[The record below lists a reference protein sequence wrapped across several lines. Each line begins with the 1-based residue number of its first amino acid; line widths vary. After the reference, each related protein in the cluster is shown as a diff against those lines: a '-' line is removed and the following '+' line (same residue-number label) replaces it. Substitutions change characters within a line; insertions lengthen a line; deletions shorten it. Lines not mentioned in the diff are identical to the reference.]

1 MGKLR
6 NLIALRQKLH
16 FKEQIVHRLP
26 TRGSLFSFII
36 NNKSESE
43 QIKYLSLYSCPAAQ
57 HFSET
62 SLLPCKWQRNQ
73 ASCCWQYV
81 HNHQTYVLSDDSS
94 ESEDNLCLYQL
105 WKSIPSKKIEN
116 NSGKRQIR
124 KIYINSWKSENE
136 WKFSNV
142 TLLRENAYCLKS
154 SAYNSYNGLTWLFRI
169 III

>member
-105 WKSIPSKKIEN
+105 WRSLCTRGNCKALHLYRCRHWRGTETII
-116 NSGKRQIR
+116 RWQI
-124 KIYINSWKSENE
+124 
-136 WKFSNV
+136 
-142 TLLRENAYCLKS
+142 
-154 SAYNSYNGLTWLFRI
+154 
-169 III
+169 